1 MRAQSL
7 NLSTFILSFIYFFF
21 LNHQFVTRCSIIVH
35 GRLFTTSSLQFWPQE
50 TKTPLIGRETQLES
64 IEIKKK
70 SK

>member
-1 MRAQSL
+1 MLEML
-7 NLSTFILSFIYFFF
+7 NGTHFF
-21 LNHQFVTRCSIIVH
+21 LNHQFVIQCSITVH
-35 GRLFTTSSLQFWPQE
+35 SRLSTISSLQFWPQE